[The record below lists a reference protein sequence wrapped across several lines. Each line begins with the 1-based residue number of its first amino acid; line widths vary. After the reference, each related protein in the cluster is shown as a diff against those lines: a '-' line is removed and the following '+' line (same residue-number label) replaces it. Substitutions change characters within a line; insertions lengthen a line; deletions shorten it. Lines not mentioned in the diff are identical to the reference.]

1 MKGIHTLKEHISS
14 LDERKLKIVDL
25 FSTDVL
31 RWSKRVQW
39 NECVIVQIG
48 NFQFRRA
55 VCQMHVV
62 VQPVAIQIAC
72 GLEMGYDNMATREV

>member
-1 MKGIHTLKEHISS
+1 MDK
-14 LDERKLKIVDL
+14 
-25 FSTDVL
+25 
-31 RWSKRVQW
+31 
-39 NECVIVQIG
+39 CVIVQIG

-62 VQPVAIQIAC
+62 VQLVAIQIAC